1 MTARPADRPAPEGP
15 LPILASLQSSR
26 RVRIF
31 AWVVAVLLHLPAVPQ
46 LRLFEGLFAD
56 RDTLIGGN
64 QDAVIPIELE
74 IDDDLVDPAA
84 EPGGTQPEAPTT
96 VELPPEPTSEPT
108 PPAPGPSLDAGTP
121 ELPDAGPLDAP
132 PELPDAGPPPDALAE
147 PPDASPP
154 DDAEPPDAGLDAGPD
169 AELPDAGL
177 DAGPDAELPDAGPP
191 VVSTPDSDPIADA
204 AAARELQRSPN
215 VTIILVGQQLR
226 LHPVGAKL
234 GGLLTNIRQW
244 RSFFRGSDID
254 PVRDIDTMVI
264 TAPELVRASGGVVA
278 IMSFSSDF
286 TKARSA
292 VDALVKRQK
301 GSWIDG
307 APVPAAK
314 AKVEGGERIFALVE
328 AKKQLYVLPAS
339 QEKDL
344 SAVGKL
350 DPPPGGLPYAVK
362 LSMVYPHRPLSA
374 IQGAPPLSKEL
385 TRMTMTVTT
394 LASGDADV
402 LIVFEVSKR
411 EALAEAKQSIQDY
424 FDFIRAIDT
433 AASLMGKGVGLP
445 ELRFESHERSRVSGG
460 KASTKFIVEGK
471 ASLPES
477 KLQRIFDL
485 ADQNLVRGR

>member
-1 MTARPADRPAPEGP
+1 M
-15 LPILASLQSSR
+15 LAWL
-26 RVRIF
+26 
-31 AWVVAVLLHLPAVPQ
+31 VAVLLHLPAVPQ

-74 IDDDLVDPAA
+74 IDDELV
-84 EPGGTQPEAPTT
+84 ESPEAPAGPQPEPPTV
-96 VELPPEPTSEPT
+96 VELPPEPTSEPA
-108 PPAPGPSLDAGTP
+108 PPPPGISLDAGTP
-121 ELPDAGPLDAP
+121 EPLDAGPPDAP
-132 PELPDAGPPPDALAE
+132 PELPDAGPPDAL
-147 PPDASPP
+147 
-154 DDAEPPDAGLDAGPD
+154 
-169 AELPDAGL
+169 
-177 DAGPDAELPDAGPP
+177 AELPDAGPP
-191 VVSTPDSDPIADA
+191 DDAAPDSADLDAGPEDAEPPDAGPEPGPDASPPDAGPPVVSSPESDPIADA
-204 AAARELQRSPN
+204 AAARELQRTPN

-226 LHPVGAKL
+226 QHPVGAKL

-278 IMSFSSDF
+278 IMSFSGDF
-286 TKARSA
+286 AKARAA
-292 VDALVKRQK
+292 VDGLVKRQK
-301 GSWIDG
+301 GSWVEG

-350 DPPPGGLPYAVK
+350 DAPPSGLPYAVK
-362 LSMVYPHRPLSA
+362 LSMVHPHRPLSA

-394 LASGDADV
+394 LASGEAEV
-402 LIVFEVSKR
+402 LIVFEVSNR
-411 EALAEAKQSIQDY
+411 EALAEARQSIQDY

-460 KASTKFIVEGK
+460 KASTKFLVEGK
-471 ASLPES
+471 ATLPES
-477 KLQRIFDL
+477 KLQRVFDL